1 MLTQFFATQ
10 TLEMTVEQQTIPI
23 QHYLRQP
30 QRLVQALTDHQR
42 IEHISNDVWRLK
54 MRPLKFMMFNIQPT
68 VDLKVWHEGDGV
80 VNLQSVGCEIR
91 GIEYIN
97 QRFDLQLL
105 GKLHVNHGESDTY
118 LIGKADLKVCVE
130 LPPVLW
136 FTPKGILETTGNG
149 LLYSVLLTIKQ
160 RLMHQ
165 LLSDYKHWALD
176 DVIYQEKSAQG
187 NLVSDFSA
195 LR

>member
-10 TLEMTVEQQTIPI
+10 TLEMTVEKQSIPI

-42 IEHISNDVWRLK
+42 LEHISNDVWRLK
-54 MRPLKFMMFNIQPT
+54 MRSLKFMMFNIQPT
-68 VDLKVWHEGDGV
+68 VDLKVWYEGDGV

-105 GKLHVNHGESDTY
+105 GKLQVNQSEDDTY
-118 LIGKADLKVCVE
+118 LIGKADLKVSVE

-136 FTPKGILETTGNG
+136 FTPKGILEATGNG

-165 LLSDYKHWALD
+165 LLLDYKHWALD
-176 DVIYQEKSAQG
+176 DVIYQETSVQR

-195 LR
+195 LQ

>member
-10 TLEMTVEQQTIPI
+10 TLEMTVEKQSIPI

-54 MRPLKFMMFNIQPT
+54 MRSLKFMMFNIQPT
-68 VDLKVWHEGDGV
+68 VDMKVWYEGDGV
-80 VNLQSVGCEIR
+80 VNLQSVGCEIK

-105 GKLHVNHGESDTY
+105 GKLQVNQSDSDTY
-118 LIGKADLKVCVE
+118 LIGKADLKVSVE

-165 LLSDYKHWALD
+165 LLLDYKRWALD
-176 DVIYQEKSAQG
+176 DVIYQETSAQR

>member
-10 TLEMTVEQQTIPI
+10 TLEMTVEKQNKPI

-30 QRLVQALTDHQR
+30 QRLVQALTDHHR
-42 IEHISNDVWRLK
+42 IENISNDVWRLK

-80 VNLQSVGCEIR
+80 VNLQSVGCEIL

-105 GKLHVNHGESDTY
+105 GKLQVNQSEDDTY
-118 LIGKADLKVCVE
+118 LIGKADLKVSVE

-165 LLSDYKHWALD
+165 LLLDYKHWALD
-176 DVIYQEKSAQG
+176 DVIYQEKSAQR
-187 NLVSDFSA
+187 NLVSDFSP
-195 LR
+195 LQ